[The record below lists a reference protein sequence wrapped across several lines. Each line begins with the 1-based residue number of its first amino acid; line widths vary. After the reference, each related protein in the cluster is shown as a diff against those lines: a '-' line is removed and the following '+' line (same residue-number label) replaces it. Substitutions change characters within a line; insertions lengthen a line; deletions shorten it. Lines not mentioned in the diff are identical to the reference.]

1 MTPGFGNSV
10 KGKAEDDDFV
20 SSRAQ
25 KSSGWCLNCYFKII
39 KRTKKKNSNSFL
51 HICSKSKVKCKNL
64 AVDTKD
70 ALFGKH
76 WNIGY

>member
-10 KGKAEDDDFV
+10 IGKAEDDDFV

-39 KRTKKKNSNSFL
+39 KRTKKKKFKQLPSY
-51 HICSKSKVKCKNL
+51 
-64 AVDTKD
+64 
-70 ALFGKH
+70 LFKKQSQM
-76 WNIGY
+76 